1 MSDLVQ
7 IAVSLAKVQGVFDAD
22 ELRHVLPGLSSRG
35 DVDAVLADAVR
46 GGLLR
51 RVGGDNYA
59 LPKRAPIPM
68 PGATYW
74 SALQRL
80 NPQSCMIGRA

>member
-7 IAVSLAKVQGVFDAD
+7 VAVSLAKVQGVFDAD
-22 ELRHVLPGLSSRG
+22 ELRLAVPGLVSRG
-35 DVDAVLADAVR
+35 DVDAVLAMAVR

-51 RVGGDNYA
+51 RVGGDNYT
-59 LPKRAPIPM
+59 LPKRATARM
-68 PGATYW
+68 PGASYW

-80 NPQSCMIGRA
+80 TPQSCMIGRA